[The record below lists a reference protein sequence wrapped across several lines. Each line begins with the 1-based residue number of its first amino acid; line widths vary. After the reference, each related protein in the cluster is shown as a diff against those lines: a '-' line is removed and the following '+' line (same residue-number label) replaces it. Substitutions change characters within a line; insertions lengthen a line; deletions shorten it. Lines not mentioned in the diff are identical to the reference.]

1 MKKERVEKERDHLL
15 AQKKRRQ
22 RRERIKVIK
31 KNTIVLQC
39 HNTFRMAL

>member
-1 MKKERVEKERDHLL
+1 MKKERVEKERDHLS

-31 KNTIVLQC
+31 KKIQ
-39 HNTFRMAL
+39 